1 MCFGTSST
9 EDGYKL
15 LISGHSWRKVRSTN
29 RSVCNL
35 WCIKKRQ
42 LQFIGVLTQN
52 IQPGLFLICV
62 CVCVCVPTHVHGL
75 IAHI

>member
-52 IQPGLFLICV
+52 IQPSNMCV
-62 CVCVCVPTHVHGL
+62 CRRMCM
-75 IAHI
+75 A